1 MDPIK
6 CVIKINVGLSKK
18 KNKGKKVNPN
28 RIRRLRRK
36 NVENPKKGVSQK
48 SIYQET

>member
-1 MDPIK
+1 MCNK
-6 CVIKINVGLSKK
+6 NQCWTLK
-18 KNKGKKVNPN
+18 KNKGEKVNPN